1 MSAQLKKKHKKK
13 QGQEVD
19 AVDTREEGQ
28 LEDLNTGNVNVV
40 NADILYVYIWK
51 AKLNP
56 KT

>member
-40 NADILYVYIWK
+40 NADILYVYI
-51 AKLNP
+51 
-56 KT
+56 